1 MKIQLAKAALCG
13 SMLIAASF
21 GANSAH
27 AATANADAKAR
38 IITQVSVA
46 KVAGQDLDFGA
57 IVPGAS
63 NGTVTISSV
72 GGRTCTAAL
81 TCSGATSAAGFTISG
96 ASGETVLISSAANV
110 TLANGGSTMTATLSP
125 SINSLVLDGTDGFTV
140 GGMLTVPS
148 SIAAGSYS
156 GQFNV
161 TVNYQ

>member
-63 NGTVTISSV
+63 SGTVTIASTGV
-72 GGRTCTAAL
+72 RTCAAAL
-81 TCSGATSAAGFTISG
+81 TCSGTTSAAGFSISG
-96 ASGETVLISSAANV
+96 ASGETVLISSAPSV
-110 TLANGGSTMTATLSP
+110 TLTGGAGSMTATLSP
-125 SINSLVLDGTDGFTV
+125 SISTLVLDGTDGFTV
-140 GGMLTVPS
+140 GGVLTVPS
-148 SIAAGSYS
+148 SVAAGSYS